1 MASGSTQA
9 RRFLF
14 GDDFRDPRPR
24 AAAAPADPF
33 REEREAA
40 DLAGYAR
47 GLEAGRCEAEMRTQH
62 RTAEALERIAEAAAA
77 AVGGLDARARE
88 IEGLGVAFFRALAAK
103 LAGRALASQPLA
115 AIAEAAEAAFRHVRG
130 VPHLAVRV
138 AADLVEPVDALLKP
152 MARERGFEGRII
164 VIGDDQIVPGDARL
178 EWADGGVVRDAAAID
193 AEISALLAAH
203 RALH

>member
-14 GDDFRDPRPR
+14 GDDFRDPRPQAAG
-24 AAAAPADPF
+24 AAADAV
-33 REEREAA
+33 REAREAA
-40 DLAGYAR
+40 EQAGYLR
-47 GLEAGRCEAEMRTQH
+47 GLEAGRREAEMRTQSRIAEAVE
-62 RTAEALERIAEAAAA
+62 RTAEAAATAL
-77 AVGGLDARARE
+77 GGLDARARE
-88 IEGLGVAFFRALAAK
+88 IEGLGVAFFQALAAK

-115 AIAEAAEAAFRHVRG
+115 AIAEAAETAFRHVRG

-138 AADLVEPVDALLKP
+138 SADLVEQVDALLKP

-193 AEISALLAAH
+193 AEVSALLAAH

>member
-1 MASGSTQA
+1 MASATGA

-14 GDDFRDPRPR
+14 GDDFRDPQPQ
-24 AAAAPADPF
+24 APPVPVDAF

-40 DLAGYAR
+40 EQAGYAR
-47 GLEAGRCEAEMRTQH
+47 GVEAGRREAEMQTQ
-62 RTAEALERIAEAAAA
+62 RRIAEALEHTAQRATAAL
-77 AVGGLDARARE
+77 GGLDARARE
-88 IEGLGVAFFRALAAK
+88 IEGLGLTFFHALAAK

-115 AIAEAAEAAFRHVRG
+115 AIAEAAETAFRHVRG

-138 AADLVEPVDALLKP
+138 SADLVEAVDALLKP

-164 VIGDDQIVPGDARL
+164 VIGDDQVVAGDARL

-193 AEISALLAAH
+193 AEISTLLAAH

>member
-14 GDDFRDPRPR
+14 GDDFRDPQPKT
-24 AAAAPADPF
+24 AAEPVDAF

-40 DLAGYAR
+40 DASGYAR
-47 GLEAGRCEAEMRTQH
+47 GLEAGRREAEMQTQ
-62 RTAEALERIAEAAAA
+62 RRIAEALERTAGHATAAL
-77 AVGGLDARARE
+77 GGLDARARE
-88 IEGLGVAFFRALAAK
+88 IEGLGITFFQALAAK

-115 AIAEAAEAAFRHVRG
+115 AIAEAAENAFRHVRG

-138 AADLVEPVDALLKP
+138 SADLVEPVDALLKP

-193 AEISALLAAH
+193 AEISAVLAAH

>member
-1 MASGSTQA
+1 MGSATGA

-14 GDDFRDPRPR
+14 GDDFRDPQPQT
-24 AAAAPADPF
+24 AVAPVDAF

-40 DLAGYAR
+40 DQAGYAR
-47 GLEAGRCEAEMRTQH
+47 GVEAGRREAEMQTQRRVAEAFE
-62 RTAEALERIAEAAAA
+62 RTAERAAAA
-77 AVGGLDARARE
+77 LGGLDDRARE
-88 IEGLGVAFFRALAAK
+88 IEGLGVTFFQALAAK

-115 AIAEAAEAAFRHVRG
+115 AIAEAAENAFRHVRG

-138 AADLVEPVDALLKP
+138 SADLVDAVDALLKP

-164 VIGDDQIVPGDARL
+164 VIGDDGIVPGDARL